1 MWKPVVGYESL
12 YEVSDKGNV
21 RSKHS
26 YGRGKKGG
34 LLKPWRS
41 PQGYSMATLSR
52 DGATF
57 VATTSRLVL
66 AAFVG
71 PHPPDK
77 PYACHKNGNT
87 KDNRLA
93 NLYWGSNA
101 DNQRDRDLHGTSNKG
116 SANGHAVLQ
125 ESDVVS
131 IKRMLRCG
139 RWSQK
144 TIASW
149 YGVDPS
155 AISAIKIGRSWAHV
169 A

>member
-93 NLYWGSNA
+93 NLYWGLTPTTNA
-101 DNQRDRDLHGTSNKG
+101 IETYTGHPTKDRLMVMPYFRS
-116 SANGHAVLQ
+116 
-125 ESDVVS
+125 
-131 IKRMLRCG
+131 RMLF
-139 RWSQK
+139 
-144 TIASW
+144 
-149 YGVDPS
+149 P
-155 AISAIKIGRSWAHV
+155 
-169 A
+169 